1 MQCLEVN
8 GAVRLIYRSLG
19 VKGLTRITFSA
30 LLIKQTVRLYRFME
44 RYSTLKRE
52 NLVALRRG
60 SCDSRR
66 ETGSG
71 SFPHLRQQ
79 THSSWQVW
87 RLFGSNDATCWV
99 HNRIK
104 LV

>member
-1 MQCLEVN
+1 M
-8 GAVRLIYRSLG
+8 YT
-19 VKGLTRITFSA
+19 LTGITFSA
-30 LLIKQTVRLYRFME
+30 LLIKQTVWFYCFMKI
-44 RYSTLKRE
+44 YPTIKGK
-52 NLVALRRG
+52 NLVAHRRG

-71 SFPHLRQQ
+71 SFLQLRQW
-79 THSSWQVW
+79 THGRWQVW
-87 RLFGSNDATCWV
+87 KLFGTNDATCWV